1 MIKEVAQIRI
11 DPSRAADFETAV
23 KQAAAVFKDADG
35 CRGMSLERGIEDPA
49 LYRLI
54 VLWDSVNHHMVTFRN
69 SDGFQTWR
77 RLAAPFFSE
86 PPIVDHSQI
95 VSTYF

>member
-11 DPSRAADFETAV
+11 DPARAADFEAAV
-23 KQAAAVFKDADG
+23 KLAAPVFKDADG
-35 CRGMSLERGIEDPA
+35 CRGMSLERIIEHPA

-54 VLWDSVNHHMVTFRN
+54 VLWDSVDHHMVTFRN

-77 RLAAPFFSE
+77 GLAAPFFSE
-86 PPIVDHSQI
+86 PPIVDHSEN

>member
-11 DPSRAADFETAV
+11 DPAQATDFEAAV
-23 KQAAAVFKDADG
+23 KQAASVFKNADG
-35 CRGMSLERGIEDPA
+35 CHAMSLERGIEDPA

-54 VLWDSVNHHMVTFRN
+54 VLWDTVDHHMVTFRN

-77 RLAAPFFSE
+77 GLVGPFFSE
-86 PPIVDHSQI
+86 PPVVDHSQI
-95 VSTYF
+95 VGTYF